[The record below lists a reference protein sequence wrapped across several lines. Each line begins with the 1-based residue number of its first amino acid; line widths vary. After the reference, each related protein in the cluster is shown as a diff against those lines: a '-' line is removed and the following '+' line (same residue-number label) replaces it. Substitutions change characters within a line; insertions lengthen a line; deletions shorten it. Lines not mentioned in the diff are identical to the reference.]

1 LLIEQVDL
9 NRYELGGAL
18 GSGADYEV
26 RAAVDRETGRQVVL
40 KRPQPQMVRRQL
52 HAGIERRT
60 DRSLRARHEV
70 GQSIPLVIPVL
81 GYTERTLH
89 DEYFGDSLGQEYRVT
104 VEERARGIPLVGD
117 PMARITGVPVGAG
130 QNLFALFPL
139 AAPDGLS
146 FPIQRQ
152 LLDMEEGFYRAG
164 YILLDLRPQN
174 IFFQPGSRR
183 ITVVDCGALIER
195 GGEPASQGN
204 TPGNPPADIHDFYL
218 EMLKFYTTSQPPPAE
233 AKGYREP
240 HGLLP
245 VIRFE
250 QELDQMSRD
259 FVGTPGP
266 LRDAALAM
274 IEKVRGRSYADFAGF
289 RRDLTTYLE
298 TLEERNRRL
307 SNLEQ
312 ARQVWAEA
320 LGWLRGEYWQ
330 RYLFQPETELSAFTV
345 T

>member
-1 LLIEQVDL
+1 MEQVDL

-26 RAAVDRETGRQVVL
+26 RAAVDRKTGRQVVL

-52 HAGIERRT
+52 HAGIEKRT
-60 DRSLRARHEV
+60 ERSLRAHREV
-70 GQSIPLVIPVL
+70 GHSIPLVVPVL

-89 DEYFGDSLGQEYRVT
+89 DEYFGESLGQEYRVT
-104 VEERARGIPLVGD
+104 VEERALGIPLVGD
-117 PMARITGVPVGAG
+117 PMARITGVPVGVG

-139 AAPDGLS
+139 AAPDRQPS
-146 FPIQRQ
+146 FPIQRK
-152 LLDMEEGFYRAG
+152 LLDVEEGFYQAG

-174 IFFQPGSRR
+174 IFYQPESRR
-183 ITVVDCGALIER
+183 ITVVDCGALIEI
-195 GGEPASQGN
+195 GEEPASHGN
-204 TPGNPPADIHDFYL
+204 VPGSLAADIHDFYL

-240 HGLLP
+240 HGLRP
-245 VIRFE
+245 VVRFE
-250 QELDQMSRD
+250 EELDQMSRD
-259 FVGTPGP
+259 FGATPGP
-266 LRDAALAM
+266 LRDAALPM

-298 TLEERNRRL
+298 ILEERYRGL
-307 SNLEQ
+307 PNLEQ

-320 LGWLRGEYWQ
+320 LGWLRGEYWR